1 VNDSRTGHPGAPL
14 RDVPGCR
21 VEWGWVH
28 GTVHS
33 PDGTRT
39 TQPVRAAGAAR
50 RSRAARA
57 PGLHGARSARRGCVA
72 GGIPMLKQ
80 FRSRK
85 YLASPVLILV
95 TVLTTW
101 RIGMG
106 NDPADA
112 VPEPVSAARA
122 EEAPVAVTWDLP
134 VTYNDDVERW
144 IEFLAR
150 SE

>member
-1 VNDSRTGHPGAPL
+1 
-14 RDVPGCR
+14 
-21 VEWGWVH
+21 
-28 GTVHS
+28 
-33 PDGTRT
+33 
-39 TQPVRAAGAAR
+39 
-50 RSRAARA
+50 
-57 PGLHGARSARRGCVA
+57 
-72 GGIPMLKQ
+72 MLKQ

-144 IEFLAR
+144 IEFLAGPNR
-150 SE
+150 ERTALWLERQGRYGPLIRGRLRERGMPEDLLYLALIESGLSP